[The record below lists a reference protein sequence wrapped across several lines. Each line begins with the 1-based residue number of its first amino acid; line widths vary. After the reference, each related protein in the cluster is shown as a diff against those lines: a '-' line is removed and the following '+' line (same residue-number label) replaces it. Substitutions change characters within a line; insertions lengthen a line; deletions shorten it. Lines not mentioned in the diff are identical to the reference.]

1 MDSPSFPTGHS
12 ASDARAAEP
21 ATARAAPDVV
31 RRPGRSPAPRPARPL
46 ENAPPVAPARTER
59 NAAARYA
66 PALDSDI
73 ESLVTEDDTP
83 VDNLPSEKQQRLLT
97 EPLYSSW
104 AGPGAGRRFLA
115 AANVG
120 VFPER
125 RNPAIVPDVLL
136 SLDVQVHEN
145 WWDKE
150 HRSYFVWEFGKA
162 PDLVV
167 EIVSNRKGE
176 EIGKKRM
183 RYARMGVGYYVVS
196 DPLRQVM
203 GDELHVFRLSAG
215 TYERQEWPW
224 FPELGLGMT
233 LWEGEFEGVWSRWLR
248 WTDAHGELIPTGKQR
263 AEQQQQRAE
272 QEATARQA
280 AETRVQQEAAARQA
294 AEIRV
299 QQEAAARRQEAAAR
313 QAAETRVQQEAT
325 ARRQE
330 ATARRQEAAARRQEA
345 AARQAAE
352 ARVAELEALLGRRS
366 T

>member
-1 MDSPSFPTGHS
+1 MDSPSFPTGGS
-12 ASDARAAEP
+12 APDARAAEP
-21 ATARAAPDVV
+21 AIARPAPDLV
-31 RRPGRSPAPRPARPL
+31 RRPDRSPAPRPARPL
-46 ENAPPVAPARTER
+46 ANAPPTAPVRVAKG
-59 NAAARYA
+59 AATLSV
-66 PALDSDI
+66 PALDIDI

-83 VDNLPSEKQQRLLT
+83 VDNMPSEKQQRLLT

-104 AGPGAGRRFLA
+104 AGPGGGRRFLA

-136 SLDVQVHEN
+136 SLDVQVHKN
-145 WWDKE
+145 WWDKK
-150 HRSYFVWEFGKA
+150 HRTYLVWEFGKV

-167 EIVSNRKGE
+167 EIVSNQKGDE
-176 EIGKKRM
+176 VGEKRM

-203 GDELHVFRLSAG
+203 DDELRVYRLSAG
-215 TYERQEWPW
+215 SYERQEGRPW

-233 LWEGEFEGVWSRWLR
+233 LWEGEFEDVRDRWLR
-248 WTDAHGELIPTGKQR
+248 WTDAQGELIPTGKQR
-263 AEQQQQRAE
+263 ADEEAAARQAAE
-272 QEATARQA
+272 IRVHQEATARQAAEARVQQEAAARQQEAAARQA
-280 AETRVQQEAAARQA
+280 AETRVQQEAAARQ
-294 AEIRV
+294 
-299 QQEAAARRQEAAAR
+299 
-313 QAAETRVQQEAT
+313 
-325 ARRQE
+325 
-330 ATARRQEAAARRQEA
+330 QEAAARRQEA

>member
-1 MDSPSFPTGHS
+1 MDSPSFPTGRS
-12 ASDARAAEP
+12 APDARA
-21 ATARAAPDVV
+21 V
-31 RRPGRSPAPRPARPL
+31 RPL
-46 ENAPPVAPARTER
+46 ANAPPASPARTVR
-59 NAAARYA
+59 NAAPAWTVRNA
-66 PALDSDI
+66 APRTVPALDSDI

-104 AGPGAGRRFLA
+104 AGPGGGRPFLA

-120 VFPER
+120 VFPEA

-203 GDELHVFRLSAG
+203 GDELRVFRLSG
-215 TYERQEWPW
+215 GGYERQEWPW

-233 LWEGEFEGVWSRWLR
+233 LWEGEFEGVRSRWLR
-248 WTDAHGELIPTGKQR
+248 WTDAQGELIPTGKQR

-272 QEATARQA
+272 QEAAARQA
-280 AETRVQQEAAARQA
+280 AETRVQQEAAARRQEADARQA

-299 QQEAAARRQEAAAR
+299 QQEAAARRQEADAR
-313 QAAETRVQQEAT
+313 QAAEIRVQ
-325 ARRQE
+325 
-330 ATARRQEAAARRQEA
+330 QEA